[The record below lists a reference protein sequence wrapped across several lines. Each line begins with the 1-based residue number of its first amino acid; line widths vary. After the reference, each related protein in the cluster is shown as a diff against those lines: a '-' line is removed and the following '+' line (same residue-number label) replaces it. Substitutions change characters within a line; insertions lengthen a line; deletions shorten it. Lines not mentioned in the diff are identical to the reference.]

1 MLLNAY
7 RFLVENGF
15 DLLPALVL
23 VGREGWL
30 NNNLAYQVEN
40 DPGLKGR
47 VIILTNA
54 SDQILDYLYR
64 NCMFTLYPS
73 IYEGWGLPIA
83 ESMNYGK
90 PCITSNTSS
99 MKEVAPEFTR
109 FAHPLKLN
117 EWVEHIQELSANDKI
132 LADESKRIKIEYTQ
146 STWESA
152 ASKVMELIQK

>member
-1 MLLNAY
+1 
-7 RFLVENGF
+7 
-15 DLLPALVL
+15 
-23 VGREGWL
+23 
-30 NNNLAYQVEN
+30 
-40 DPGLKGR
+40 
-47 VIILTNA
+47 
-54 SDQILDYLYR
+54 
-64 NCMFTLYPS
+64 MFTLYPS